1 MFPYTNK
8 TKSKPRLSKRVNSQ
22 LLNTNKSYEEIRKEE
37 FKEGQLKKLAKR
49 SISSINIIKSTNTS
63 APSNASSSTTLSTKK
78 TKQDVNNND
87 DSDDDVSITIEL
99 SEDEEE
105 ISEEQK
111 KYMKKVVD
119 YEEPTTESEDEMCFQ
134 SDTNNTTQNPNKYL
148 IRPQAY
154 IEMQLASRAK
164 PIENEWFVKL
174 KTADRFLFHM
184 WQRKTYYKHAYN
196 NLLKSYK
203 LSFDGLKD
211 KGIIDDKGN
220 LLVATN
226 NVQQINNENDQMY
239 RLIEDLNNRTKRLE
253 EENMA
258 LINND
263 TVLKETI
270 ENVESEQK
278 KLKRFT
284 DAIEYAIA
292 EEEAEEEEA
301 EEEEEEEEY
310 KEKDGSEE
318 DDEEEEALVTINTS
332 EEEEEEYSKEDLEPS
347 QSTLGVL
354 TQSDSENEE
363 VKITNS
369 FSPITQ
375 PTTPS
380 TNIMEQEEEEENNEE
395 TRVEDSDQENETA
408 VVNNLNL
415 NLNPP
420 IVNPNPN
427 STRSS

>member
-1 MFPYTNK
+1 
-8 TKSKPRLSKRVNSQ
+8 
-22 LLNTNKSYEEIRKEE
+22 
-37 FKEGQLKKLAKR
+37 
-49 SISSINIIKSTNTS
+49 
-63 APSNASSSTTLSTKK
+63 
-78 TKQDVNNND
+78 
-87 DSDDDVSITIEL
+87 
-99 SEDEEE
+99 
-105 ISEEQK
+105 
-111 KYMKKVVD
+111 
-119 YEEPTTESEDEMCFQ
+119 
-134 SDTNNTTQNPNKYL
+134 
-148 IRPQAY
+148 
-154 IEMQLASRAK
+154 
-164 PIENEWFVKL
+164 
-174 KTADRFLFHM
+174 M

-220 LLVATN
+220 L
-226 NVQQINNENDQMY
+226 
-239 RLIEDLNNRTKRLE
+239 LIEDLNNRTKRLE

-395 TRVEDSDQENETA
+395 TRVED
-408 VVNNLNL
+408 
-415 NLNPP
+415 
-420 IVNPNPN
+420 
-427 STRSS
+427 